1 MRRLIL
7 LLTVLGLVAA
17 GCGGGEDISID
28 GQWARNSPVSAERG
42 AVYMNITSADG
53 DRLLSASVDSSIA
66 ATVEVHETVPAE
78 GESGDDGMAMMMMQ
92 EVDAI
97 DLPAGETIS
106 LKPGGYHIMLIDIAR
121 PLEIG
126 QKFNVTLNLEKAGE
140 QVVEVEVRE
149 DAPTG

>member
-7 LLTVLGLVAA
+7 LLTVLGLVVA
-17 GCGGGEDISID
+17 GCGDGDNISID
-28 GQWARNSPVSAERG
+28 GQWARNSPMSAEQG
-42 AVYMNITSADG
+42 AVYLNITSADG

-66 ATVEVHETVPAE
+66 ATAEVHETVPAE

-92 EVDAI
+92 QVDAI
-97 DLPAGETIS
+97 DLPAGDTIS
-106 LKPGGYHIMLIDIAR
+106 LAPGGYHIMLIDIAK

-126 QKFNVTLNLEKAGE
+126 QKFNVTLSLEKAGE

-149 DAPTG
+149 EAPTG

>member
-17 GCGGGEDISID
+17 GCGGDEGISID
-28 GQWARNSPVSAERG
+28 GQWARNSPMSAERG

-53 DRLLSASVDSSIA
+53 DRLLSASVDPSIA
-66 ATVEVHETVPAE
+66 ATTEVHETVPAE

-92 EVDAI
+92 QVDAI

-106 LKPGGYHIMLIDIAR
+106 LKPGGYHIMLIDIAK

-126 QKFNVTLNLEKAGE
+126 QKFTVTLNLEKAGE

-149 DAPTG
+149 EAPTG

>member
-17 GCGGGEDISID
+17 GCGDGDNISID
-28 GQWARNSPVSAERG
+28 GQWARNSPMSVEQG
-42 AVYMNITSADG
+42 AVYLNITSADG

-66 ATVEVHETVPAE
+66 ATAEVHETVSAE
-78 GESGDDGMAMMMMQ
+78 GESGDDGMAMMTMQ

-97 DLPAGETIS
+97 DLPAGDTIS
-106 LKPGGYHIMLIDIAR
+106 LAPGGYHIMLIDIAR

-126 QKFNVTLNLEKAGE
+126 QKFNVTLDLEKAGE

-149 DAPTG
+149 EAPTG